1 VQVSA
6 GNALPATGSTA
17 TLWPAGE
24 KLDGAPRDAAASL
37 RLEPTVQEGTSRG
50 ESGLPLFHA
59 AMHNIA
65 YWSVPAAVAV

>member
-1 VQVSA
+1 MLA
-6 GNALPATGSTA
+6 RHRRNA
-17 TLWPAGE
+17 TLRRPT
-24 KLDGAPRDAAASL
+24 KLDGAPRDAAASF

-50 ESGLPLFHA
+50 ESGLPLFQA